1 MLILRKGIN
10 SAMQFIQADVLFPVY
25 KDPISNGILV
35 VDSHGTICDIID
47 PTTTHSLPDNVEK
60 LNGFLCPGF
69 VNTHCHLE
77 LSHLKNQFDQKKGLI
92 GFIDQMRLNRGG
104 ENILEAMKLADE
116 EMEKSGIVAVGDISN
131 NDLSIQIKNH
141 SKIYYHTFVEIF
153 DVVKERSEKA
163 MENGVEMLNKFLSNN
178 LVATLA
184 PHAPYTVTSELMSV
198 LSKHYFE
205 KKSIATIHNQE
216 TSDEDKMFQ
225 NKSGV
230 VYDFLFSLNPAI
242 QHRQTNFK
250 SSLFYT
256 LGHLK
261 NFEKLLLV
269 HNTFTNHEQIVEA
282 ENYSKNLYWCLCVNA
297 NLYIEDKLPN
307 VDSLMKE
314 KCKITIGTDSYA
326 SNHSLS
332 ILDELKTISFH
343 FPHISFHEI
352 LKWATINGA
361 EFLGKD
367 TILGTFE
374 KGKKPGIVLIENVG
388 KNDNSINKNSIS
400 KIIRTNKK

>member
-1 MLILRKGIN
+1 
-10 SAMQFIQADVLFPVY
+10 MQFIQADVLFPVC
-25 KDPISNGILV
+25 KDPIPNGILV
-35 VDSHGTICDIID
+35 VDSNGIICDIID
-47 PTTTHSLPDNVEK
+47 PTIANSFPDNVEK

-92 GFIDQMRLNRGG
+92 GFIDQMRQNRGG
-104 ENILEAMKLADE
+104 ENIFEAMKLADE
-116 EMEKSGIVAVGDISN
+116 EMEQSGIVAVGDISN
-131 NDLSIQIKNH
+131 NELTIELKKQS
-141 SKIYYHTFVEIF
+141 SIYYHTFVEIF

-163 MENGVEMLNKFLSNN
+163 MENGFEILNKFLSNN

-184 PHAPYTVTSELMSV
+184 PHAPYTVTSELMSA
-198 LSKHYFE
+198 LARHYSSR
-205 KKSIATIHNQE
+205 KSISTIHNQE
-216 TSDEDKMFQ
+216 TLDEDAMFQ
-225 NKSGV
+225 NKSGG
-230 VYDFLFSLNPAI
+230 VYDFLLGLNPAI
-242 QHRQTNFK
+242 QKRQMNFK
-250 SSLFYT
+250 SSLSYT
-256 LGHLK
+256 LTQLK
-261 NFEKLLLV
+261 NFDKLLLV
-269 HNTFTNHEQIVEA
+269 HNTFTQQEQIVEA

-297 NLYIEDKLPN
+297 NLYIENKLPD
-307 VDSLMKE
+307 VDSLMNE

-343 FPHISFHEI
+343 YPQISFNEM

-361 EFLGKD
+361 EFLGQETK
-367 TILGTFE
+367 LGSFQ
-374 KGKKPGIVLIENVG
+374 KGKNPGIVLIENVG